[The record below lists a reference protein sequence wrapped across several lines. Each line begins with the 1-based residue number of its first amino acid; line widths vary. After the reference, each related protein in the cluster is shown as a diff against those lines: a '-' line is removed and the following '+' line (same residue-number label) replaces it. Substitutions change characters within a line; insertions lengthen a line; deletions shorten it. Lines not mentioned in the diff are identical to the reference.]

1 LFPLLADQPNPEA
14 GQMSDGKNDSAM
26 PSISGTVTAQ
36 LGFDGPLAFQ
46 LSALCEKLQSAL
58 CQDVPPRTRERYVA
72 ALYLT
77 AEFFKEIGFPLPIYH
92 ELIEFTHALNELGRG
107 TIRDFLRPFK
117 AETRPT
123 DASDI
128 WQARALVAIAVETMT
143 EGGFGVREACRRIA
157 ECFPN
162 LKDKLAPR
170 SKAFASTV
178 GGWHSRLSNGT
189 VKDAIASGTWR
200 DRTEVLAKYREAIRR
215 PGTDSPAP
223 QQIALVVIRGALVL
237 AEFAGGKSER
247 KPQRGFSG
255 LHEARGE
262 RAFLRPPEFP
272 TRALK

>member
-1 LFPLLADQPNPEA
+1 MKDGSKDPPFPLIA
-14 GQMSDGKNDSAM
+14 
-26 PSISGTVTAQ
+26 GTVTAQ
-36 LGFDGPLAFQ
+36 LGVDGPLAFQ
-46 LSALCEKLQSAL
+46 LNELCEKLLLEL

-77 AEFFKEIGFPLPIYH
+77 AEFFKEIGFPPQIYA
-92 ELIEFTHALNELGRG
+92 ELIEFTHALKELDRG

-128 WQARALVAIAVETMT
+128 WQARAFVAIAVETMT
-143 EGGFGVREACRRIA
+143 DAGFGVREACRRIA
-157 ECFPN
+157 ECFPR
-162 LKDKLAPR
+162 LKGTLAPN
-170 SKAFASTV
+170 SKAFAFAV

-200 DRTEVLAKYREAIRR
+200 DRAEVTAKYREILRR
-215 PGTDSPAP
+215 GGTESPDP
-223 QQIALVVIRGALVL
+223 QQIALAVILGALVL
-237 AEFAGGKSER
+237 AEFTGGKSKP
-247 KPQRGFSG
+247 KPQRGSSG